1 MDDIV
6 YTIKDI
12 CKMTGF
18 SAQTITRLF
27 QDERGVIV
35 LRGGGPKRAYRSFR
49 VPRHVYERVIRKYQ
63 Q

>member
-12 CKMTGF
+12 SKMTGF
-18 SAQTITRLF
+18 SVQTVTRLF
-27 QDERGVIV
+27 QDEPGVLV
-35 LRGGGPKRAYRSFR
+35 LRGGGPKRSYRSLR
-49 VPRHVYERVIRKYQ
+49 VPRRVYERVIRKYQ